1 MHGEPAVR
9 DGGLSL
15 QFPDN
20 LFGFKL
26 GVRLGR
32 RIIRRHKAGSRPAP
46 DENTGMRIRG
56 YSRAP
61 VPRSALV
68 GDNRILRYVGHVA
81 SEGRLRALYS
91 VMSTAAL
98 AQWCHIA
105 RRARATTPFR
115 TSNPSGIA
123 RSRKARCNAAMST
136 KSRRVTTAIR

>member
-46 DENTGMRIRG
+46 DEKSGMRIRG

-61 VPRSALV
+61 MPRSALV
-68 GDNRILRYVGHVA
+68 RDNRILRYVGHVA
-81 SEGRLRALYS
+81 SEGETPRALFCD
-91 VMSTAAL
+91 VNGCVGM
-98 AQWCHIA
+98 
-105 RRARATTPFR
+105 RATGLKPV
-115 TSNPSGIA
+115 PDL
-123 RSRKARCNAAMST
+123 
-136 KSRRVTTAIR
+136 KS